1 MRGLLASVAGAQPGV
16 EYRDRII
23 EAVRVADGDER
34 LTAVDRVG
42 TGESIEGGDGK
53 LRLRERQSRLVAR
66 PGMPPGSRRVE
77 PPRLLVER
85 EEEECKRVGK
95 RHLRELGGERPS
107 YQQVSPVESATELA
121 VRAPVRGEL
130 SGPVKRLIL
139 AVAGAGGAAAAVP
152 APPPNRIRAL
162 TG

>member
-1 MRGLLASVAGAQPGV
+1 MRGLLASVASAQPGV
-16 EYRDRII
+16 EYPDRII

-53 LRLRERQSRLVAR
+53 LCLPERQSRLVAR

-85 EEEECKRVGK
+85 EEEE
-95 RHLRELGGERPS
+95 EE
-107 YQQVSPVESATELA
+107 EE
-121 VRAPVRGEL
+121 
-130 SGPVKRLIL
+130 
-139 AVAGAGGAAAAVP
+139 
-152 APPPNRIRAL
+152 
-162 TG
+162 